1 MQFHS
6 RKCNLS
12 SLLLGVGS
20 QASIVEFNCAELS
33 DDSSACDRSVV
44 PSARS
49 ISSCHCGREEDTS
62 IATVAENIDDL
73 AHATHQSEA
82 SHAARS

>member
-6 RKCNLS
+6 RKCDLS

-20 QASIVEFNCAELS
+20 QASIVEFNCAERLS
-33 DDSSACDRSVV
+33 NDSSTRDGSVV

-49 ISSCHCGREEDTS
+49 SISSRHRGREEDTS
-62 IATVAENIDDL
+62 IVTEFRQPLQV
-73 AHATHQSEA
+73 
-82 SHAARS
+82 